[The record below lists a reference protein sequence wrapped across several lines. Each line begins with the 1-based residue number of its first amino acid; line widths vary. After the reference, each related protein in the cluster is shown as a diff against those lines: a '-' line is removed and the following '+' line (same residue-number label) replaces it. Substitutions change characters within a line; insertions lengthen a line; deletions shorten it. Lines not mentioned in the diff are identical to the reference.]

1 VGYQGIL
8 NNYNQIMDEGLPAFI
23 SLMEKEN
30 VERIIITSPVRK
42 E

>member
-1 VGYQGIL
+1 VEDQDIL
-8 NNYNQIMDEGLPAFI
+8 KLDNQIMDENLPAFI

-30 VERIIITSPVRK
+30 VERIIITSPISK